1 MKKFYKIVVLLIA
14 LIFLTTYSPSGLNI
28 INGKKSNIFR
38 IKNIEI
44 VNNKIINKNE
54 IDEKLSKI
62 YEKNIFFIKEEDIKK
77 PLKSINFLKGIEVKK
92 KYPNTIILKIYETKP
107 VAILFKKN
115 DKFLLDS
122 MSNLILADESM
133 YTNSL
138 PNVFGDG
145 AESEFIDFFNKLKR
159 SNFPRQRIKNFY
171 YFQIGRWDLEL
182 LNNKIIKLP
191 NEKILDAIQKSI
203 ELLDRKDFEKYNV
216 IDLRIHDKIVVE

>member
-182 LNNKIIKLP
+182 LNNQLIKYP
-191 NEKILDAIQKSI
+191 ASETEKAIQQSI
-203 ELLDRKDFEKYNV
+203 ELLNHKDFKSYNL
-216 IDLRIHDKIVVE
+216 IDLRVLGKIVVE

>member
-182 LNNKIIKLP
+182 LNNQLIKYP
-191 NEKILDAIQKSI
+191 ASETEKAIQQSI
-203 ELLDRKDFEKYNV
+203 ELLNHKDFKDYV
-216 IDLRIHDKIVVE
+216 PKINHEVFKI